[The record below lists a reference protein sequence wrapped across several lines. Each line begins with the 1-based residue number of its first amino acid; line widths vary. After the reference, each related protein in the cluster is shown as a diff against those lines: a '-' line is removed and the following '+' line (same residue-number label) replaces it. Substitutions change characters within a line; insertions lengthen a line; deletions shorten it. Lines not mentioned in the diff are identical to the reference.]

1 MYYEYKEI
9 NFCIFS
15 LNESRACSLWV
26 LMDPTLMSTLW
37 TPMLFFVNLV
47 FLTVYIKVG
56 YLAYKAKREI
66 RSQQVNSARGQG
78 NQNTSA
84 SKSTRSLL
92 LVIGVFL
99 STYTIWLIV
108 YYFTVDKY
116 TDTVELIQTLIEW
129 FWQVS
134 KIRETVHH
142 GEQQLL

>member
-1 MYYEYKEI
+1 
-9 NFCIFS
+9 
-15 LNESRACSLWV
+15 
-26 LMDPTLMSTLW
+26 MSTLW
-37 TPMLFFVNLV
+37 TPMLVFVNLV

-66 RSQQVNSARGQG
+66 RSQQVNSAGGQG

-92 LVIGVFL
+92 LVIGVFV

-134 KIRETVHH
+134 KIRETVHD
-142 GEQQLL
+142 EQQLL

>member
-1 MYYEYKEI
+1 
-9 NFCIFS
+9 
-15 LNESRACSLWV
+15 
-26 LMDPTLMSTLW
+26 
-37 TPMLFFVNLV
+37 MLSFVNLV

-66 RSQQVNSARGQG
+66 RSQQVNPTGGQG
-78 NQNTSA
+78 YQNASA

-108 YYFTVDKY
+108 YYFTVNKY
-116 TDTVELIQTLIEW
+116 TDTVEFIQTLIEW

-134 KIRETVHH
+134 KIRDSVHD
-142 GEQQLL
+142 EWRLL